1 MKARAPDDR
10 YRRWPAGLLLLTM
23 GTACLSLPGDPRGVQ
38 GRDALLE
45 HVWTIILSGD
55 SGRIW
60 VVQSDTAEGRPG
72 SLEDTLSAT
81 IWTTLD
87 GAPDQTD
94 LVLRI
99 ARRGPRLSW
108 ALESLGAPLVSG
120 EGPLWSDALYLI
132 PRSRGTATL
141 YWDGATRSVAFDV
154 LGGTPLPR
162 RPVLDAVAAA
172 SDTVR
177 APAIVSLRMDDCAEA
192 DAQSFSVLQQLG
204 LTAEIGVPSRF
215 LNQPGSCSV
224 QLVNAMVAA
233 GNVVES
239 HSRTHGS
246 APSSFGDFYLETVGS
261 ARDLRAW
268 GYDPHIFIQP
278 GSWNSGLCSFDT
290 PAKLLTPYAA
300 LVRRAYVAMEA
311 YTPPTRTVPIPPPG
325 RFGPEPYP
333 IRGLSPLSI
342 DSLVRAAVSNRGWIE
357 FMWHSSE
364 TPRAALAPRLAV
376 IAALRDSGLI
386 AVMPFYAAL
395 HATH

>member
-1 MKARAPDDR
+1 MKE
-10 YRRWPAGLLLLTM
+10 RWPAGLLLLAI
-23 GTACLSLPGDPRGVQ
+23 GTGCLSLPSDLPGVQ
-38 GRDALLE
+38 GRDALRE
-45 HVWTIILSGD
+45 HVWTIILSND

-60 VVQSDTAEGRPG
+60 VVQSDTTQGRPG
-72 SLEDTLSAT
+72 SLEDTLSAAL
-81 IWTTLD
+81 WTTLD
-87 GAPDQTD
+87 GAPDQTN
-94 LVLRI
+94 VILRV
-99 ARRGPRLSW
+99 ARRGRGLSW
-108 ALESLGAPLVSG
+108 ELESLGVPLASG
-120 EGPLWSDALYLI
+120 EAPLWSDALYLI

-141 YWDGATRSVAFDV
+141 YWDGAARAVAFDM
-154 LGGTPLPR
+154 LGGTPLPSQ
-162 RPVLDAVAAA
+162 PVIDLVAAA

-177 APAIVSLRMDDCAEA
+177 APAIVSLRMDDCTEA
-192 DAQSFSVLQQLG
+192 DAQSFSVLRQLG

-215 LNQPGSCSV
+215 VNRPGSCSV
-224 QLVNAMVAA
+224 QLLDAMVAA

-239 HSRTHGS
+239 HSRTHGT

-278 GSWNSGLCSFDT
+278 GSWNLGPCSFDT

-333 IRGLSPLSI
+333 IMTLSPLSI
-342 DSLVRAAVSNRGWIE
+342 DSLVRAAVSSRGWIE
-357 FMWHSSE
+357 FMWHSME
-364 TPRAALAPRLAV
+364 TPPAALAPRLAV
-376 IAALRDSGLI
+376 IAALRDSGLV